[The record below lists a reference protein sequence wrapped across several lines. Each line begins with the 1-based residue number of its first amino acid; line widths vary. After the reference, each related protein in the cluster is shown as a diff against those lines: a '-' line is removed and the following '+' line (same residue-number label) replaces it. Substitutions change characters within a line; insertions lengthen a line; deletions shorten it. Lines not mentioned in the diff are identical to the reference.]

1 MSASHA
7 RTWFGSSFSVVSV
20 RFWCVT
26 PCDWD
31 SVKAPEVAES
41 ASPGAFQGWED
52 ASIWGDGHQ
61 GIVYPYPA
69 VPQDKEALIMVR

>member
-1 MSASHA
+1 
-7 RTWFGSSFSVVSV
+7 
-20 RFWCVT
+20 
-26 PCDWD
+26 
-31 SVKAPEVAES
+31 VKAPEVAES
-41 ASPGAFQGWED
+41 ASPGAFQGWKD

>member
-1 MSASHA
+1 MRGLGLVLLSL
-7 RTWFGSSFSVVSV
+7 WFL
-20 RFWCVT
+20 
-26 PCDWD
+26 CDFD

-61 GIVYPYPA
+61 GVVYPYPV